1 MMSVRPATRYQ
12 TSKAKKLLVDDSGSE
27 EIENLK
33 EARMFMKVSRKKAS
47 ARGGGSIARMAPDR
61 DENESDWVDYIE
73 QTTKKRHICLV
84 MCLWIISAFRILTV
98 VGFVVFSLVLFK
110 TVVTGSYLIV
120 ISKNLLE
127 YWRDEESKAQSL
139 YEIFFPSAVSSK
151 SLQFSFRVSESDSVN
166 AKVIVNSVVPLLLS
180 NPVITVLVLGV
191 QGSSFYILSYLH
203 ALLVKFI
210 KMTGEISQHKA
221 LR

>member
-1 MMSVRPATRYQ
+1 MEVRPATRQQ
-12 TSKAKKLLVDDSGSE
+12 TSKAKKLLIDDSGSE

-33 EARMFMKVSRKKAS
+33 EARMYMKVSKKAS

-61 DENESDWVDYIE
+61 DEKESDWVDYIE
-73 QTTKKRHICLV
+73 QAAKKRHICLV
-84 MCLWIISAFRILTV
+84 MCLFIVSALRILTV
-98 VGFVVFSLVLFK
+98 VCFVVFFLVLFK

-120 ISKNLLE
+120 ISQNLLE
-127 YWRDEESKAQSL
+127 YWRDDESKAQSL
-139 YEIFFPSAVSSK
+139 YEIFFPSVVTSK

-180 NPVITVLVLGV
+180 NPVITVLVLGF
-191 QGSSFYILSYLH
+191 QGSSFYILSYIH
-203 ALLVKFI
+203 SLLVKFI